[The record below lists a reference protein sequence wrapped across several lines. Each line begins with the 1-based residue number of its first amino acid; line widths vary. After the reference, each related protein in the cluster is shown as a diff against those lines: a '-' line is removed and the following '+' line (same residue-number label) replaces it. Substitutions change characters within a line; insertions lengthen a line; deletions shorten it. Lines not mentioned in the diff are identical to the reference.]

1 VSLRRAL
8 RCVGWSSHCALNA
21 ARCIV
26 VCQVRLS
33 AKRIITRQYARLVD
47 EWAPAI
53 GRRREDYGT
62 HSLRRTKAI
71 IHKTTGHSRAVQLL
85 LVHTKIESTVRYL
98 GINVEDVLILAE
110 HTEV

>member
-1 VSLRRAL
+1 M

-26 VCQVRLS
+26 VCQGRLP
-33 AKRIITRQYARLVD
+33 AKRISTRQYARLVH

-53 GRRREDYGT
+53 ALRRADYGA
-62 HSLRRTKAI
+62 HSLQRTKAI
-71 IHKTTGHSRAVQLL
+71 IYKMTVNLRAAQLL
-85 LVHTKIESTVRYL
+85 LIHTEIESTVRYL
-98 GINVEDVLILAE
+98 GIDVEDVLSLAE